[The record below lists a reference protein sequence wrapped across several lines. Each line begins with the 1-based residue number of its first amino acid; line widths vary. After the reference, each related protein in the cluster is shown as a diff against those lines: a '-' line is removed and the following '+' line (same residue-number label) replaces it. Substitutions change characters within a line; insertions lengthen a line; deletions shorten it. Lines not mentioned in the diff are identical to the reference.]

1 MSCQANST
9 ELTFAR
15 EIQVQGINP
24 CFGFDHLRS
33 AVTSAIELTCSPV
46 LPFAIRCHGVSS
58 SACNGYNMPSSCLK
72 CSQPQMLAVAKA
84 DSMPKLLQ
92 LVHFHSKSKSFVLQW
107 LDLARLNLAQALKCA
122 GIREAWSCPEVIARA
137 LDEAGHTYSRI
148 GCTLLRSAPV
158 VTYPVHVIHD
168 VHNVQHVDT
177 MGQGV
182 QSSPGYGAKP

>member
-1 MSCQANST
+1 MLISCAVRAGQVVYIMSIWYNLGHFLLQTSANFFDCQKDLSSHRLQMSCQANST

-46 LPFAIRCHGVSS
+46 LPFVIRCHGVSS
-58 SACNGYNMPSSCLK
+58 SACNGYSMPSSCLK

-107 LDLARLNLAQALKCA
+107 LDLARL
-122 GIREAWSCPEVIARA
+122 
-137 LDEAGHTYSRI
+137 
-148 GCTLLRSAPV
+148 
-158 VTYPVHVIHD
+158 
-168 VHNVQHVDT
+168 
-177 MGQGV
+177 
-182 QSSPGYGAKP
+182 